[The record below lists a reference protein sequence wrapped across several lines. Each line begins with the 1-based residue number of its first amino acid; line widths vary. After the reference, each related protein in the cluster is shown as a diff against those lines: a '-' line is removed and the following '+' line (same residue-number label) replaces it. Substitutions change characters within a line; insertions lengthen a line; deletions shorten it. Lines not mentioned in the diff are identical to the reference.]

1 MLINEGVG
9 ETHEEKAKEKQVREY
24 QHEISK
30 PTFFKRTRTQ
40 FYIDYRDN
48 SQRKYNSRVS
58 WDT

>member
-1 MLINEGVG
+1 M
-9 ETHEEKAKEKQVREY
+9 HEENAKEKQVREY

-58 WDT
+58 